1 MKITLGE
8 WLECWRHTTTT
19 TEEPPPKPLT
29 HEEIERQTA
38 DFLARGGKIEE
49 GVSMRLQAE
58 KLGYGGEESTTRRWV
73 CRPPPRS
80 PAEAEM
86 TAKMDRYRK
95 RGGKSTKRNYTIGK
109 VQGPG

>member
-19 TEEPPPKPLT
+19 TEESAPKPLT
-29 HEEIERQTA
+29 HAQVDA
-38 DFLARGGKIEE
+38 DVRAYLERGGRIEA

-58 KLGYGGEESTTRRWV
+58 RLGYGSDASTTRKWV
-73 CRPPPRS
+73 SRPPPRS

-109 VQGPG
+109 VQGP